1 MTRLTGLAVIGL
13 TGLLQSSLAFGQEGM
28 GMGMGMGM
36 GDEPDGLE
44 PTYANVAY
52 GSHEL
57 NVLDFWQATASS
69 PTPLVVF
76 FHGGAFR
83 AGSKDSLA
91 TGSAEALQALLDAGI
106 SVASADYR
114 LTDDAPLPASFT
126 DSMRALQFLRSNS
139 EEWNLDKSRVGAFG
153 NSAGAAISMWL
164 AFHDEMGTPD
174 ASDSIAHE
182 STRLTAIAS
191 ESGQTMIDPEFW
203 AEWIPGM
210 DDPTSVLNILRF
222 SSDDPVAINRVT
234 QEISALPH
242 LSADDP
248 PIYMSYR
255 MAPDD
260 PIPTEGAAGW
270 QIHHVIFGIKLKEKA
285 DDIGLESH
293 LSYPGVQSSYSSVAE
308 FFRDKLQ
315 SN

>member
-1 MTRLTGLAVIGL
+1 
-13 TGLLQSSLAFGQEGM
+13 M
-28 GMGMGMGM
+28 GMGMGGT
-36 GDEPDGLE
+36 DTLLAVQ

-57 NVLDFWQATASS
+57 NVLDFWQANASG

-91 TGSAEALQALLDAGI
+91 TGNADFLQALLDAGM
-106 SVASADYR
+106 SVASVDYR
-114 LTDDAPLPASFT
+114 LREHAPLPAPYT
-126 DSMRALQFLRSNS
+126 DSMRALQFLRSKS
-139 EEWNLDKSRVGAFG
+139 ENWNIDGSRVGAWG

-164 AFHDEMGTPD
+164 AFHEEMGTPG
-174 ASDSIAHE
+174 ASDSIARE
-182 STRLTAIAS
+182 SSRLTAVAS

-203 AEWIPGM
+203 ARWIPGM
-210 DDPTSVLNILRF
+210 DDPAAVFSILRF
-222 SSDDPVAINRVT
+222 ESDDSAVRENIAR
-234 QEISALPH
+234 EHSALTH
-242 LSADDP
+242 VSVDDP

-260 PIPTEGAAGW
+260 PVPTEGAAGW
-270 QIHHVIFGIKLKEKA
+270 QIHHVIFGVKLKEKA
-285 DDIGLESH
+285 DEIGLEAH
-293 LSYPGVQSSYSSVAE
+293 LSYPGVRSNYASVVE
-308 FFRDKLQ
+308 FFRDKLE